1 MKCLQIDG
9 IETASVKDLPIPEPG
24 PGQVLSKVLA
34 VTTCPQWDLHIYY
47 GRPMFGGESGVP
59 FPYEAGQPGHEMT
72 GVVEAVGE
80 GVTDFAPGDRVSAWR
95 DQGHNRQGCYAQ
107 YVVHEQDSLL
117 KVPADL
123 DPPGLAPLELA
134 MCLSVSILDLKAMNA
149 LAGRDYAVSGL
160 GPAGLVALQ
169 LLKAEGATKVVGLDP
184 NPSRCEY
191 AVMVGADRAIDP
203 TGEAG
208 QAIPERTAPG
218 CFECAIDCVGY
229 WDSVRYV
236 MDHTREFVALFGV
249 QRENYLYS
257 GVQARGPGLK
267 LCGYRGHYKEA
278 AQYALDKIREGALDL
293 SSLVTHK
300 LPLEDY
306 DHAVELLKAQEAVKV
321 CFLPWE

>member
-1 MKCLQIDG
+1 
-9 IETASVKDLPIPEPG
+9 
-24 PGQVLSKVLA
+24 
-34 VTTCPQWDLHIYY
+34 
-47 GRPMFGGESGVP
+47 
-59 FPYEAGQPGHEMT
+59 MT

-80 GVTDFAPGDRVSAWR
+80 SVTDFTPGDRVSAWR

-117 KVPADL
+117 KVPPEL
-123 DPPGLAPLELA
+123 DPPALAPLELA

-149 LAGRDYAVSGL
+149 IEGRDYAVSGL

-169 LLKAEGATKVVGLDP
+169 LLKAEGATTVVGLDP

-208 QAIPERTAPG
+208 QAIPERPFAG

-249 QRENYLYS
+249 QREDYVF
-257 GVQARGPGLK
+257 GAKQARGPGLK

-278 AQYALDKIREGALDL
+278 AEYALAKIREGALDL
-293 SSLVTHK
+293 SPLVTHK

-306 DHAVELLKAQEAVKV
+306 DHAVHLLKSQEAAKV